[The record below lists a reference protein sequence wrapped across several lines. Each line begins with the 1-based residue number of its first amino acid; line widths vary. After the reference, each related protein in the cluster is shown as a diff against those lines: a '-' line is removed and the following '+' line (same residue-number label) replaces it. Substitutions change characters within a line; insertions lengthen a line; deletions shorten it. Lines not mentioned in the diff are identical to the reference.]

1 MAITANTN
9 KTCMIPP
16 AEKTKKPSIHPMI
29 SRTAIRYNKLLI
41 KIVLIT
47 VSKTIAIPK
56 ICRYYKKNLYRNN
69 RKIIRVAAERMFFF
83 KKI

>member
-1 MAITANTN
+1 
-9 KTCMIPP
+9 MIPP

-47 VSKTIAIPK
+47 GSKTIAIPK
-56 ICRYYKKNLYRNN
+56 AVGIIKKTYTEMVKNLE
-69 RKIIRVAAERMFFF
+69 KISYLKTIY
-83 KKI
+83 

>member
-56 ICRYYKKNLYRNN
+56 SVG
-69 RKIIRVAAERMFFF
+69 II
-83 KKI
+83 KKIYTEITGRLIELLLKECF

>member
-1 MAITANTN
+1 MAITASTSN
-9 KTCMIPP
+9 TCMIPP

-47 VSKTIAIPK
+47 GNKTIAIPK
-56 ICRYYKKNLYRNN
+56 VVGIIKKTYTEMEQNLE
-69 RKIIRVAAERMFFF
+69 KLDT
-83 KKI
+83 